1 MKAWLLE
8 KLGGLE
14 NLHLANTAEPVCSTN
29 DVVVEVQYAALNPAD
44 RYLAEGQ
51 YPARP
56 ALPHI
61 LGRDAMGRIAQTGP
75 GVTNWKPGDRALI
88 IRGPVGVELPGA
100 FAQRVAVPADSL
112 AALPDGWTPQ
122 QCAGASLVYLT
133 AWQAL
138 TQWGDLPPSV
148 VLITGASGG
157 VGVASVQLARALGHT
172 VAAFSRSAEK
182 RQHLSDLGAKITLDP
197 ADTQWRRKLLELLD
211 GKRVDLVVENIGGAQ
226 FSQLLDVMAT
236 WGKLSVVGRL
246 AGPVPQF
253 NTASLFFRRLRIGGV
268 SAGSFTAQEAQAAW
282 QESLKLLKVH
292 DSRPLVD
299 SVFEFD
305 QLPQAFERLAR
316 GPMGKVLLKVGGQP
330 T

>member
-14 NLHLANTAEPVCSTN
+14 NLHLGDAAEPVCGAH
-29 DVVVEVQYAALNPAD
+29 DVVLEVQYAALNPAD

-61 LGRDAMGRIAQTGP
+61 LGRDAVGRISQTGST
-75 GVTNWKPGDRALI
+75 VTDWKPGDHALI
-88 IRGPVGVELPGA
+88 IRGPVGVEQAGT
-100 FAQRVAVPADSL
+100 FAQRVTVPADSL

-157 VGVASVQLARALGHT
+157 VGVGSVQLACALGHT
-172 VAAFSRSAEK
+172 VVAFSRSEEK
-182 RQHLSDLGAKITLDP
+182 RARLSELGAKITLDP
-197 ADTQWRRKLLELLD
+197 ADTQWRKKLLKLLGD
-211 GKRVDLVVENIGGAQ
+211 KRVDLVVENIGGAA
-226 FSQLLDVMAT
+226 FSELLDVMAM

-268 SAGSFTAQEAQAAW
+268 AAGSFTAQEAQAAW
-282 QESLKLLKVH
+282 REALKLLKIH
-292 DSRPLVD
+292 DHCPLVD

-316 GPMGKVLLKVGGQP
+316 GPMGKVLLNVAG
-330 T
+330 

>member
-61 LGRDAMGRIAQTGP
+61 LGRDAMGRIAQTGS
-75 GVTNWKPGDRALI
+75 GVTRWKPGDHALI
-88 IRGPVGVELPGA
+88 IRGPVGVEKPGA

-138 TQWGDLPPSV
+138 TQWEDLPPSV

-157 VGVASVQLARALGHT
+157 VGVASVQLAGALGHT
-172 VAAFSRSAEK
+172 VVAFSRSEEK
-182 RQHLSDLGAKITLDP
+182 RQRLSDLGAKITLDP
-197 ADTQWRRKLLELLD
+197 TDTQWRKKLLELL
-211 GKRVDLVVENIGGAQ
+211 GEKRVDLVVENIGGSQ
-226 FSQLLDVMAT
+226 FSELLDVMAM

>member
-61 LGRDAMGRIAQTGP
+61 LGRDAMGRIAQTGS
-75 GVTNWKPGDRALI
+75 GVTRWKPGDHALI
-88 IRGPVGVELPGA
+88 IRGPVGVEKPGA

-157 VGVASVQLARALGHT
+157 VGVASVQLAGALGHT
-172 VAAFSRSAEK
+172 VVAFSRSEEK
-182 RQHLSDLGAKITLDP
+182 RQRLSDLGAKITLDP
-197 ADTQWRRKLLELLD
+197 TDTQWRKKLLELL
-211 GKRVDLVVENIGGAQ
+211 GEKRVDLVVENIGGSQ
-226 FSQLLDVMAT
+226 FSELLDVMAM